1 MTWCSEGA
9 PGDSSSSADAQ
20 QFLIRSAV
28 WWATDPA
35 LQHTLAQ
42 VHASGERPRCLCV
55 PSGVEMYVAHHQ
67 RYLVKRMPDTGH
79 LHHPGC
85 PSWEPAPQS
94 SGLGRLMG
102 EAVRE
107 TEPGRVELRVKFP
120 WTRLQGRSVAR
131 GGPGDPA
138 DVSVPR
144 AHMSLRAVLHL
155 LFERA
160 GFNRW
165 TPAMAGKRTQGVLHK
180 YLMEAAADIVV
191 QGLPLRER
199 LYVPEPFS
207 EPAKADIARRRHEKF
222 AVLQP
227 RDGRRPLAL
236 VVGEFKTCEVCEG
249 GDTHGRIWVRHMPDA
264 PLRIDTRSWQR
275 LARAQ
280 GEWLEA
286 RDADTGQQVR
296 LAIAALVHARR
307 AFTYEIDTASLM
319 LASAHWIPIDG
330 VHELP
335 LIEALVARQRR
346 FVKPLRYD
354 AKSAAAFPNALLL
367 DCGPRPVPLHLT
379 SAFMTP
385 QDRALKDKTIHA
397 DGAGAWVWHLGDAM
411 PPLPSV
417 ETRPG
422 LRAQAGAG
430 TATAVP

>member
-1 MTWCSEGA
+1 
-9 PGDSSSSADAQ
+9 
-20 QFLIRSAV
+20 
-28 WWATDPA
+28 
-35 LQHTLAQ
+35 
-42 VHASGERPRCLCV
+42 
-55 PSGVEMYVAHHQ
+55 
-67 RYLVKRMPDTGH
+67 
-79 LHHPGC
+79 
-85 PSWEPAPQS
+85 
-94 SGLGRLMG
+94 MG

-107 TEPGRVELRVKFP
+107 TEPGLLELRVQFP

-131 GGPGDPA
+131 SEPGERA

-144 AHMSLRAVLHL
+144 PHMSLRAVLHL

-165 TPAMAGKRTQGVLHK
+165 TPAMAGKRNQGVLHK
-180 YLMEAAADIVV
+180 YLMDAAADIVV
-191 QGLPLRER
+191 QGVPLRER

-236 VVGEFKTCEVCEG
+236 VVGEFKASETCDG
-249 GDTHGRIWVRHMPDA
+249 GDTHCRVWVRHLPDT

-280 GEWLEA
+280 AELLDA

-296 LAIAALVHARR
+296 LAIAALIHARR
-307 AFTYEIDTASLM
+307 AFTYEIDTACLM
-319 LASAHWIPIDG
+319 LVSAHWIPIDG

-335 LIEALVARQRR
+335 LIEALVAGQRR

-354 AKSAAAFPNALLL
+354 AKSAAPFPNALLL

-385 QDRALKDKTIHA
+385 QDRALKDRAIQA

-411 PPLPSV
+411 PPLPPV
-417 ETRPG
+417 EMRPG
-422 LRAQAGAG
+422 LRQQAGAG